1 MRTPRQY
8 LSDRYPWLN
17 LTDLFAALFAFIL
30 AIVVLWPYARV
41 VTALVVITAI
51 PGSLAL
57 ILWVL
62 TFSQK
67 ARIQIGR
74 RKLRYKSVRRLAL
87 NAATVCLPLLVFQQ
101 ASIYLRTLP
110 LFGARVPDALLPYPE
125 SSDYEFQVVV
135 AVAHLEGDDG
145 QKIQTQL
152 YNSLAKMDTR
162 FYISPKIVSR
172 AIAVSG
178 RSLDAAHNEALT
190 LATDAEAESLIWGRV
205 NTATHPAVGPLYATR
220 FSGHPEFGGA
230 FLPADFQLPELP
242 PDDLCKVLRLTV
254 ATDSAEFMLRY
265 EIKFG
270 DALEPLIHDVRSIVD
285 DSGKTAQW
293 SPDTRARMNL
303 ILGVANRTSGT
314 DLKSRDSLDLA
325 LAYFQRALDDWT
337 RDRNPLE
344 WAMTQ
349 RNIADTLSQ
358 QFGLG
363 WNSELLHP
371 LMAAFQDALTVYQS
385 RSDRLDLA
393 HVHLGIASC
402 YEVIS
407 RYEPG
412 RDNVVNAV
420 NYYRK
425 AIEEYDPRDYPDDWA
440 DAQLKLANAFRVL
453 SFWEGTKDI
462 EQAIAANKEALK
474 VYSKRYYP
482 FSWAEARGQL
492 AQSLSQLGQATSNPD
507 DFRQSIS
514 LFRQVLDGYPRD
526 HAPGEWSAL
535 QSALGDALMG
545 LYDLDQKAGRDYP
558 RQALNAYHAALEE
571 LTLQDN
577 PIGWAQAKAGAGN
590 ALEELGYNNSDKDY
604 LNQAIDAYN
613 DSLKIFRRDRQPIP
627 WATVKYELGEAYV
640 YLGDQGPGVK
650 YLQQGLQA
658 YREALAAL
666 PADSPPDLRKDIQD
680 GINTA
685 LSDLHQRGST
695 AD

>member
-17 LTDLFAALFAFIL
+17 ITDIFAALFAFIL
-30 AIVVLWPYARV
+30 AIVVMWPHARV
-41 VTALVVITAI
+41 VTDLVVVTAL

-87 NAATVCLPLLVFQQ
+87 NAATICLPLLIFQQ

-110 LFGARVPDALLPYPE
+110 LFGARVSDALLPYPE
-125 SSDYEFQVVV
+125 SSDYEFRVVV
-135 AVAHLEGDDG
+135 GVAHLEGDDG

-152 YNSLAKMDTR
+152 YGSLGKLDPR
-162 FYISPKIVSR
+162 LNVSPTVVSSR
-172 AIAVSG
+172 IAVSG
-178 RSLDAAHNEALT
+178 RSLEAAHKEALT
-190 LATDAEAESLIWGRV
+190 LATKAETESLIWGQV
-205 NTATHPAVGPLYATR
+205 NRATLLAIGPLYVTR
-220 FSGHPEFGGA
+220 FSGYPQFGGA
-230 FLPADFQLPELP
+230 YLPADFQLPQLP
-242 PDDLCKVLRLTV
+242 PDDLCKVVRLIV

-265 EIKFG
+265 QLKFG
-270 DALEPLIHDVRSIVD
+270 DVLEPLIHAVRAIVD
-285 DSGKTAQW
+285 DSRNTAGW

-303 ILGVANRTSGT
+303 ILGIANRTSGT
-314 DLKSRDSLDLA
+314 ELKSRDSLDLA
-325 LAYFQRALDDWT
+325 LAYFQRALNDWT
-337 RDRNPLE
+337 RDRNPIE

-412 RDNVVNAV
+412 RNNVANAV
-420 NYYRK
+420 EYYRK
-425 AIEEYDPRDYPDDWA
+425 AVDEYDLRDYPDDWA
-440 DAQLKLANAFRVL
+440 DAQLKLANALRVL

-482 FSWAEARGQL
+482 FSWAQAQGQL

-514 LFRQVLDGYPRD
+514 LLRQVLDGYPRD
-526 HAPGEWSAL
+526 QAPGEWSGL
-535 QSALGDALMG
+535 ESTLGDALMA
-545 LYDLDQKAGRDYP
+545 LYDLDQKQGRDYP
-558 RQALNAYHAALEE
+558 GQALNAYRAALAE
-571 LTLQDN
+571 LTPQDN

-613 DSLKIFRRDRQPIP
+613 DSLKIFRRDRQPVQ

-640 YLGDQGPGVK
+640 YLGEQGPGVK
-650 YLQQGLQA
+650 YLQQGLQT
-658 YREALAAL
+658 YREALSAL

-695 AD
+695 AG